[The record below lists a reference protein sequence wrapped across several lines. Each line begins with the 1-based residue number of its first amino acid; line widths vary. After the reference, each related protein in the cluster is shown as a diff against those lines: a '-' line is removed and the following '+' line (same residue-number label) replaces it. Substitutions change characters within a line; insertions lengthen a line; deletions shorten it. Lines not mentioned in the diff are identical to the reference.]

1 MRDNIDPYSP
11 CFCGSGKKY
20 RFCCQRKKNNS
31 LAAPA
36 NREHPIVLGDF
47 AEGEHLHDKGLKYM
61 QLGQFEQAISCFT
74 KAIKLD
80 RTNCSPANNLALCI
94 FFTGKFD
101 EAIRVQRQ
109 SFEDSP
115 LPNPFGMAN
124 LSLFHLVFGDE
135 KEAEEAASLAAKQLV
150 SHVEAAVKV
159 CETLA
164 RLKRHRDVIET
175 ADASD
180 FSSDPNVRF
189 YTGVAAA
196 NLGDS
201 KRAIE
206 DLSCVPN
213 GHIKAKMAQQ
223 YVQHSKNNTQPNTV
237 RKDWPYLLPEEFC
250 ISHLIKQ
257 DDAPMKALMSSRYMV
272 DFVEARLNAEPDD
285 TEDAV
290 KLLELCKHP
299 EATALLWLIL
309 KGTFGPDQLRFHAAR
324 ILTKKGEIQPGEEI
338 ELLQKGKPTKQQ
350 LISICLNSEFS
361 FCEVPPDI
369 EKRYHKLFLAG
380 RKPFPDWSK
389 IAGGYQELL
398 KEAPHFY
405 PLQYNYAV
413 SLVYTERGKEAE
425 RILRSLVAEYPEY
438 LFAHATLLSILVHDK
453 RLAEAEQVAKRSDF
467 PKETHPDAYAAW
479 LVSMTS
485 YLEALGKN
493 AEAYSTIKTA
503 HEFARDN
510 PNVAL
515 LWSRWE
521 DYNEEKDTSYWL
533 RLKHRFRK

>member
-1 MRDNIDPYSP
+1 MSDNIDPYSP
-11 CFCGSGKKY
+11 CYCGSGKKY

-31 LAAPA
+31 IAPPA
-36 NREHPIVLGDF
+36 KREHPVIFGDL
-47 AEGEHLHDKGLKYM
+47 ADGERLHDQGLKYM
-61 QLGQFEQAISCFT
+61 QLGQFEQAINWFT
-74 KAIKLD
+74 QVLESD
-80 RTNCSPANNLALCI
+80 RTICSPANNLALCL

-115 LPNPFGMAN
+115 SPNPFGMAN
-124 LSLFHLVFGDE
+124 LAWFHLILGEE
-135 KEAEEAASLAAKQLV
+135 KEAEDAASQAAIQQALN
-150 SHVEAAVKV
+150 VEATIKV

-164 RLKRHRDVIET
+164 RFKRHRDIMET

-180 FSSDPNVRF
+180 FRSDPNVRF

-206 DLSCVPN
+206 DLSCVPI
-213 GHIKAKMAQQ
+213 GHIKGKMAQQ
-223 YVQHSKNNTQPNTV
+223 YVQHLKNNTQPNTV
-237 RKDWPYLLPEEFC
+237 RKDWPYLLPQEFC

-257 DDAPMKALMSSRYMV
+257 DDAPMKTLMSSRYMV

-290 KLLELCKHP
+290 KLLDLCKHP

-309 KGTFGPDQLRFHAAR
+309 KGTFGPDKLRFHAVR

-369 EKRYHKLFLAG
+369 DKRYHKLFLAG

-389 IAGGYQELL
+389 IAVGYQELL

-413 SLVYTERGKEAE
+413 SLIYTERGKEAE
-425 RILRSLVAEYPEY
+425 SILRSLVDEYPEY
-438 LFAHATLLSILVHDK
+438 LFARASLLSILVFAK
-453 RLAEAEQVAKRSDF
+453 RLTEADQVAQRSDF

-479 LVSMTS
+479 LVSMTE
-485 YLEALGKN
+485 YLEASGKN
-493 AEAYSTIKTA
+493 ADAYSTIKTA
-503 HEFARDN
+503 HDFASNN
-510 PNVAL
+510 PNVARV
-515 LWSRWE
+515 WSRWE

-533 RLKHRFRK
+533 RLKHRFNK

>member
-1 MRDNIDPYSP
+1 MHDNIDPYSP

-20 RFCCQRKKNNS
+20 RFCCQRKKNNP
-31 LAAPA
+31 LAVPA
-36 NREHPIVLGDF
+36 NREHSVVLADF
-47 AEGEHLHDKGLKYM
+47 AEGERLHDKGLKYM
-61 QLGQFEQAISCFT
+61 QLGQFEQAISWFT
-74 KAIKLD
+74 QVLELD
-80 RTNCSPANNLALCI
+80 RTNCSPANNLALCL

-115 LPNPFGMAN
+115 YPNPFGMAN

-135 KEAEEAASLAAKQLV
+135 KEAEEAASLAAKQLF

-164 RLKRHRDVIET
+164 RLKRHRDIIET
-175 ADASD
+175 ADSSD

-201 KRAIE
+201 KRAID
-206 DLSCVPN
+206 DLSCVPI
-213 GHIKAKMAQQ
+213 GHCKAKMAQQ
-223 YVQHSKNNTQPNTV
+223 YVQHLKNNTQPNTV

-250 ISHLIKQ
+250 INHLIKQ

-309 KGTFGPDQLRFHAAR
+309 KGTFGPDKLRFHAAR
-324 ILTKKGEIQPGEEI
+324 ILTKKGEIQPGDEL
-338 ELLQKGKPTKQQ
+338 ELLHKGIPTKQQ
-350 LISICLNSEFS
+350 LVSICLNSKFS

-369 EKRYHKLFLAG
+369 EKRYQKLFLAG
-380 RKPFPDWSK
+380 RKPFPNWYK
-389 IAGGYQELL
+389 IAVGYQELL
-398 KEAPHFY
+398 KEAPHYY

-413 SLVYTERGKEAE
+413 SLAYTERGKEAE
-425 RILRSLVAEYPEY
+425 SILRSLVAEYPEY
-438 LFAHATLLSILVHDK
+438 LFARASLLSILVHNK
-453 RLAEAEQVAKRSDF
+453 RLTEADQVAKRSDF

-479 LVSMTS
+479 LVSMTE
-485 YLEALGKN
+485 YLEATGKN
-493 AEAYSTIKTA
+493 AEAYTTIKTA
-503 HEFARDN
+503 HEFAPDN
-510 PNVAL
+510 SNVAL
-515 LWSRWE
+515 LWSRWD
-521 DYNEEKDTSYWL
+521 DYNEEKDTSFWL
-533 RLKHRFRK
+533 RLKRRFKQ